1 MRCFLK
7 TILLGLGLS
16 ATFVLGAPTPTQLEF
31 FEKNIRPVLAEHCYE
46 CHNSGGKAK
55 GDLALD
61 WRGGWMAGGDNGPL
75 FTSGK
80 PEGSL
85 LLRVLRHQ
93 VKDLKMPKDGPKF
106 SPAVVKNFERWI
118 AMGAPD
124 PRLKPPT
131 KEQIAKATSWE
142 TIREQRKKWWSFQ
155 PIHDAKP
162 PKVKGNWAATDI
174 DKFIQ
179 AKWSQQNL
187 KPAPDAKPEVL
198 IRRLY
203 FALTGLPP
211 TPEETLAF
219 TKAAIG
225 NRKSAIENATDR
237 LLASAHFGERWARHW
252 MDWVRYAESLGSE
265 GDPRIPHASQY
276 RNYLIRALN
285 AGVPYDQLL
294 REHIA
299 GDLLPKPRVNAKL
312 GLNESAIGPAH
323 YRFVLQGFAPTDAL
337 DELVRTT
344 EDQIDV
350 VSKAFLGLTVSCAR
364 CHNHKF
370 DAISQKDYHA
380 FYSIMTSTRP
390 ATINVDSPARRT
402 LHQAEMKI
410 LKADIRAVLA
420 KQWLLETDKFAQ
432 RLLKPDAHLQ
442 KAINGAKDE
451 RYPLHAWQQLHKAE
465 GGSFAGGWKK
475 VATNFAASAKRLEE
489 QRKRPYAQHWQF
501 RNGAASGWVQNGNG
515 LNGAAAPAGAF
526 RVLPK
531 GERIVEDILP
541 AGVYSHL
548 LSDKHTGMLGTP
560 RFRIG
565 PNETLWVRVRGS
577 GGVMA
582 RYVVQNYTRN
592 GTVYPA
598 TRLNDGKWRWQKWSL
613 KYWEGDDAHLE
624 ISTAG
629 EQAVL
634 TAGNANSWFGVTEAL
649 VQNPGQPAPRDEAAS
664 EVAPLFDLGK
674 PASRDALAK
683 QYADAL
689 RNSIG
694 AWQRDAMTDAQANL
708 LGYFVRTNLL
718 PNTLASTPK
727 AAQLVEN
734 YRKLEAAVTVP
745 QRAPGVVE
753 GDARDMPLFA
763 RGSHKQ
769 PGKPV
774 PRRFLEAFDAK
785 PFDTKQSGRLELA
798 EAMLRPDNPL
808 VARVIVN
815 RVWHHLF
822 GRGLVGTPD
831 NFGKLGELPTHPELL
846 DYLATRFVREG
857 WSLKKLIRELALTRT
872 FQLSVFNRMD
882 LPRGEP
888 TAREADPDNRL
899 LTHAHLRRLEAEAIR
914 DAMLQASGSLD
925 RNPLGGSDAFN
936 TNRRSIYVRV
946 IRNNLDPFLSVFD
959 MPVPATAK
967 GRRDETNV
975 PAQSLTLMNDPFVIS
990 LAERLANR
998 VRNDKT
1004 LTTPGAQIR
1013 RLFQLTLN
1021 RDPSGKEIT
1030 AAKTFL
1036 KSDGGRQL
1044 EAQEKMK
1051 DVRERLNA
1059 AISNITAIRKPVRKR
1074 LLNARKKENEKPK
1087 PTGPKPF
1094 AAWNFSKGTE
1104 DQIGKLDLS
1113 LQGGAKVENG
1123 ALVLNG
1129 RSAFARSVPLT
1140 KAFRVKTL
1148 EAWVQLNTLNQRGG
1162 GVMSL
1167 QTRNGVI
1174 FDAIVFGEQQ
1184 AGHWMAGSNSF
1195 KRTLSMNGPA
1205 EKEAAQRPV
1214 HVAIVYNSDG
1224 TIIGYRDGKPYGRPY
1239 KMGLQPFSAGDTEVI
1254 FGLRHGTGAGNSRM
1268 LAGKVLKAHLYDRA
1282 LEASEILASAGG
1294 NPNYISEKEMLAA
1307 MTDSQRK
1314 QLQGLN
1320 TSLKKLNAEMSAFQ
1334 KIGAVSPDPWRDL
1347 AQAMFNLKE
1356 FIYIQ

>member
-475 VATNFAASAKRLEE
+475 VATDFAASAKRLEE

-1254 FGLRHGTGAGNSRM
+1254 FGLRHGTSAGNSRM